1 MSATVF
7 NISCCGNKKIQ
18 NPPHALYLEIVCPAL
33 GYATES
39 YKDRL
44 MSINLLPVS
53 YWHLCYHLGT
63 ECIHEAVELQ
73 YIASFATDRGRGM
86 HSNIYLHLQQT
97 EVAVCI
103 QIYITI
109 CICYVATFATDNI
122 VGVHD

>member
-73 YIASFATDRGRGM
+73 YVYCFICYRQRSRYAFKFIPTFATDRGRGM
-86 HSNIYLHLQQT
+86 HSNIYNYMYLLRR
-97 EVAVCI
+97 
-103 QIYITI
+103 Y
-109 CICYVATFATDNI
+109 ICYR
-122 VGVHD
+122 